1 MEEADARVT
10 LVDLSDTTA
19 AGSLTLTLPRRH
31 VEEALSMDEP
41 IDLVLDVSRSAG
53 DAEPETGRIAV
64 AWERNELEQLLGRTD
79 DESITMVF
87 DEDELRRLLDA
98 EFEAHGMREAI
109 AVLAVAVAAG
119 GAASAAMAY
128 PADGTR
134 AGDAAIATSLP
145 ARRSRQ
151 SGRPRR
157 RRRRRLLRRAS
168 RPYGRRS
175 RSLRIRGAL
184 ASASGIEAVRSA
196 EPLAADTGGLASA
209 SGIEAVRSA
218 EPLAADTGALAAAS
232 GIEAVRSAEP
242 LAASDTGALAA
253 ASGIEAVRSAE
264 PLAADT
270 GALASAS
277 GIEAVR
283 SAEPLGASSDTG
295 ALASSSAI
303 ESVRSAEAAS
313 ARTPSATDGGFA
325 VSLPSPESTAA
336 VLGGFALLITGAAFV
351 ARSKRHELR
360 LP

>member
-1 MEEADARVT
+1 
-10 LVDLSDTTA
+10 
-19 AGSLTLTLPRRH
+19 
-31 VEEALSMDEP
+31 MDEP
-41 IDLVLDVSRSAG
+41 IDLVLDVSRSRAMR
-53 DAEPETGRIAV
+53 EPETGRIAV

-98 EFEAHGMREAI
+98 EFEAHGMRGAL

-128 PADGTR
+128 PPTGRVRAMRRSRRRSGRADRGSQVR
-134 AGDAAIATSLP
+134 RGDAVGDAAASASRP
-145 ARRSRQ
+145 CARRSR
-151 SGRPRR
+151 SLRTPVRWPRR
-157 RRRRRLLRRAS
+157 RGS

-175 RSLRIRGAL
+175 RSRRTPVGWRRRRGSRPFARRSRCARIPVRWPRLGSRPFARRSRSLRRDTGAL
-184 ASASGIEAVRSA
+184 ACGFGRSRR
-196 EPLAADTGGLASA
+196 S
-209 SGIEAVRSA
+209 RSA
-218 EPLAADTGALAAAS
+218 EPLAADTGARRI
-232 GIEAVRSAEP
+232 GVR
-242 LAASDTGALAA
+242 DRGC
-253 ASGIEAVRSAE
+253 
-264 PLAADT
+264 
-270 GALASAS
+270 
-277 GIEAVR
+277 
-283 SAEPLGASSDTG
+283 PLGGAARCVVDTG